1 MDALAITSRQLPGC
15 TLLRLRLRPD
25 AVVDQGQIEGDP
37 LLQQEM
43 EERRRIEPMGEGEE
57 VVTAV
62 KLLG

>member
-1 MDALAITSRQLPGC
+1 MDALAITSRQLPGR
-15 TLLRLRLRPD
+15 TLLHLRLRPD

-62 KLLG
+62 KLLC